1 MIDSGKKE
9 DEALDLLDGAT
20 ALPVVPEVGCREYL
34 IFGGQDGLIP
44 EGGYP
49 RIG

>member
-1 MIDSGKKE
+1 MRR
-9 DEALDLLDGAT
+9 LDLLDGAT

-34 IFGGQDGLIP
+34 IFGGLDGLIP

-49 RIG
+49 WIG